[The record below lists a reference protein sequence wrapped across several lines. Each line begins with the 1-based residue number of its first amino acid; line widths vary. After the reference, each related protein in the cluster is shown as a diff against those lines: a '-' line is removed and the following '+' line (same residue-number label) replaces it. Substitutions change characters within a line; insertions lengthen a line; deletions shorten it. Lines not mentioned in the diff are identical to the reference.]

1 MKNRKN
7 VKYLFVLL
15 AILILSTLFSLFF
28 DQMTEKMV
36 QKMNHHQIEM
46 IDQRK
51 RSTMSLKNLKLK
63 K

>member
-7 VKYLFVLL
+7 VKCLFVLL

-36 QKMNHHQIEM
+36 QKMNRYQIEI
-46 IDQRK
+46 IDQK
-51 RSTMSLKNLKLK
+51 ETEW
-63 K
+63 

>member
-1 MKNRKN
+1 MKNIKN

-36 QKMNHHQIEM
+36 QKMNRYQIEM
-46 IDQRK
+46 IDQK
-51 RSTMSLKNLKLK
+51 ETEW
-63 K
+63 

>member
-36 QKMNHHQIEM
+36 QKMNRHQQIEM
-46 IDQRK
+46 IDQK
-51 RSTMSLKNLKLK
+51 ETEW
-63 K
+63 

>member
-28 DQMTEKMV
+28 NQMTEKMV
-36 QKMNHHQIEM
+36 QKMNRHQIEM
-46 IDQRK
+46 IDQK
-51 RSTMSLKNLKLK
+51 ETEW
-63 K
+63 

>member
-36 QKMNHHQIEM
+36 QKMNRYQIEM
-46 IDQRK
+46 IDQK
-51 RSTMSLKNLKLK
+51 ETEW
-63 K
+63 

>member
-28 DQMTEKMV
+28 DQMTEKML
-36 QKMNHHQIEM
+36 QKMNRYQIEM
-46 IDQRK
+46 IDQK
-51 RSTMSLKNLKLK
+51 ETEW
-63 K
+63 

>member
-36 QKMNHHQIEM
+36 QKMNRYQIEI
-46 IDQRK
+46 IDQK
-51 RSTMSLKNLKLK
+51 ETEW
-63 K
+63 